1 VWRAEAQWP
10 AADATDFTT
19 ALRTG
24 SYTDDGTASATSN
37 TGVWTVSPPLTH
49 AVHLSGGGRA
59 VIDVSTLLPRANLVV
74 DVYDLDAGGS
84 GPLITRQGHLIRSSG
99 PITLDLWSADW
110 KLAAG
115 HRIGVR
121 VTDANTDWWVHAP
134 TKQTVT
140 VHGGSITLP
149 FLTQPR
155 TETIAGDPGVQLE
168 PYLSRR
174 VTVPA
179 ATLQSAETEFATP

>member
-1 VWRAEAQWP
+1 MVGRLEARGRPPHRAC
-10 AADATDFTT
+10 
-19 ALRTG
+19 
-24 SYTDDGTASATSN
+24 AS
-37 TGVWTVSPPLTH
+37 
-49 AVHLSGGGRA
+49 
-59 VIDVSTLLPRANLVV
+59 
-74 DVYDLDAGGS
+74 
-84 GPLITRQGHLIRSSG
+84 
-99 PITLDLWSADW
+99 
-110 KLAAG
+110 
-115 HRIGVR
+115 
-121 VTDANTDWWVHAP
+121 TDANTDWWVHAP

-155 TETIAGDPGVQLE
+155 TETIAGDPGVAAR